1 MIWWLIFLAA
11 ILVLVGI
18 AYLRGKCDG
27 FIAGYNTS
35 SPEKQKEYDIKRLR
49 LIMACFHFALAA
61 LFFLYL
67 MKDSDLAA
75 TIHLSSVGVLAIV
88 AVLLANT
95 WAKKGK
101 GPSQHGV

>member
-1 MIWWLIFLAA
+1 MFWIIVIAI

-49 LIMACFHFALAA
+49 LLVACFHFVLAA
-61 LFFLYL
+61 LFFLFL
-67 MKDSDLAA
+67 MKNADLAA
-75 TIHLSSVGVLAIV
+75 TIFLSCV
-88 AVLLANT
+88 AVLAVIAVVLANT
-95 WAKKGK
+95 WAKKKGK
-101 GPSQHGV
+101 

>member
-1 MIWWLIFLAA
+1 MFWIIVIAI

-49 LIMACFHFALAA
+49 LLVACFHFVLAA
-61 LFFLYL
+61 LFFLFL
-67 MKDSDLAA
+67 MKNADLAA
-75 TIHLSSVGVLAIV
+75 TIFLSCV
-88 AVLLANT
+88 AVLAVLAVVFANT
-95 WAKKGK
+95 WAKKKGK
-101 GPSQHGV
+101 